1 MSIKPYDHIS
11 SLKQIFEFGD
21 LSVNASSFCQNHSII
36 GYVICKITE
45 GQIEDESDYSKNS
58 IVSVVT

>member
-21 LSVNASSFCQNHSII
+21 LSVNAIEVFVNFTE
-36 GYVICKITE
+36 VVFAKIT
-45 GQIEDESDYSKNS
+45 
-58 IVSVVT
+58 VLLAM